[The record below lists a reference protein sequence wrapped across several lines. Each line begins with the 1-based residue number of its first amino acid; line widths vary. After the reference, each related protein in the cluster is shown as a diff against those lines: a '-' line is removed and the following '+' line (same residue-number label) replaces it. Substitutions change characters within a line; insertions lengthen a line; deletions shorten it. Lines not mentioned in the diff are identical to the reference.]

1 MRKIYERLQ
10 RNEQNRVTGVAAAAV
25 AVASA
30 SSDAATPPHEGV
42 RAPPPSF
49 VPPPRSAVAA
59 AAGTKP
65 TSVETRSLDN
75 GGPGAAGGCYSGGGG
90 SVQSALQVGER
101 LNDAVRLCSLSCG
114 STGRG
119 GGGAKGEGGREGGA
133 AGPRG
138 ALTLSEA
145 ELSKPRR
152 LLNDLRLLA
161 CRPSDGTEHTAAAA
175 AAEASAL
182 PKSEQ
187 GKDVRGKRGVAV
199 TAPAAAA
206 AAASSPAEGC
216 KAGFLSPALA
226 EEEARR
232 AGASAGCH
240 DPLMETAWL
249 AERFPKATLGDL
261 LVNRLEL
268 SLWASYWGRRRPRGS
283 AG

>member
-10 RNEQNRVTGVAAAAV
+10 RNEQNRVAGVVV
-25 AVASA
+25 AASA
-30 SSDAATPPHEGV
+30 SSDAATPPNEGA

-49 VPPPRSAVAA
+49 VPPPRTAAV
-59 AAGTKP
+59 AAGTKRTP
-65 TSVETRSLDN
+65 VETGSLDN
-75 GGPGAAGGCYSGGGG
+75 RGPGAAGGYCSGGGG

-101 LNDAVRLCSLSCG
+101 LNDAVRLCSLG
-114 STGRG
+114 GGLAGGG
-119 GGGAKGEGGREGGA
+119 GGGAKGKGGKEGGA
-133 AGPRG
+133 SGPRG

-161 CRPSDGTEHTAAAA
+161 CRPSDGNEQTAAAA
-175 AAEASAL
+175 AASAL

-187 GKDVRGKRGVAV
+187 GKGVRGKRGVAAA
-199 TAPAAAA
+199 APAAAV
-206 AAASSPAEGC
+206 AASLPAAGC
-216 KAGFLSPALA
+216 KAGFLTPALA

-232 AGASAGCH
+232 AGESADCH

-249 AERFPKATLGDL
+249 AEKFPKATLGDL

-283 AG
+283 VG